1 MRETRIGRRPAGK
14 RREKGARCVYPRRT
28 LPASSQHRI
37 PALAEESKTV
47 LGPAVVRQE
56 PGLSGAPDPGE
67 PGGKPRDPSGA
78 FFWREREW
86 KRREPSA

>member
-1 MRETRIGRRPAGK
+1 MREARVGRTAGK
-14 RREKGARCVYPRRT
+14 PREKGARCVYTRRR
-28 LPASSQHRI
+28 LRASSQHLIRA
-37 PALAEESKTV
+37 PAEESETV

-67 PGGKPRDPSGA
+67 PRGKPRDTSGA
-78 FFWREREW
+78 FFWREHEW